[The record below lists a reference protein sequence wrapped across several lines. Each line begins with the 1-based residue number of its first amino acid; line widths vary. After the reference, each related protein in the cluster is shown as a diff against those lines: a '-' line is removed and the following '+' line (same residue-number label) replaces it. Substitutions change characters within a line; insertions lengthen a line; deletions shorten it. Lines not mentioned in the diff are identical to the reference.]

1 VDDDSPNST
10 AGGFLAGADKVVQA
24 FHLPKNTHVTLSHTP
39 PPARE
44 EPKLADELEEPAT
57 SDAPAGLFASDF
69 VMMDADSDT
78 EAVVGLQPEQGNGQ
92 YYVPKTMQE
101 MAEEYA
107 ARRQQLDSD
116 ADDDLDYEDLDYEV
130 NNGEEETASPQ
141 VLLAARPARKSKKQT
156 TVKITL
162 PSKASTPN
170 NLSTKA
176 KINKKS
182 STTPNLKRKR
192 RSSRKKVEE
201 ESDSADLAVTSED
214 QDQEDEQPSPS
225 KRTRGRAAA
234 AKAKRTPVAIAPS
247 TRTLRPRTS
256 KTTAQIEEEEQN
268 GDD

>member
-1 VDDDSPNST
+1 M
-10 AGGFLAGADKVVQA
+10 VQA
-24 FHLPKNTHVTLSHTP
+24 FHLPKNTLVTLSHTP
-39 PPARE
+39 PPDRE

-57 SDAPAGLFASDF
+57 SDAPTGFLASDF
-69 VMMDADSDT
+69 VMMDADSDM

-116 ADDDLDYEDLDYEV
+116 ADDDIDYQV
-130 NNGEEETASPQ
+130 NDGEEETASPQ

-182 STTPNLKRKR
+182 STTLNLKRKR
-192 RSSRKKVEE
+192 RSSKKKVEE
-201 ESDSADLAVTSED
+201 ESDSADLTVTSED
-214 QDQEDEQPSPS
+214 QDQEEEQPSPS
-225 KRTRGRAAA
+225 NRTRGRAAA
-234 AKAKRTPVAIAPS
+234 TKAKGTPVAIAPS
-247 TRTLRPRTS
+247 TRTLRPRT
-256 KTTAQIEEEEQN
+256 
-268 GDD
+268 

>member
-1 VDDDSPNST
+1 M
-10 AGGFLAGADKVVQA
+10 VQA
-24 FHLPKNTHVTLSHTP
+24 FHLPKNTLVTLSHTP
-39 PPARE
+39 PPDRE

-57 SDAPAGLFASDF
+57 SDAPTGFLASDF
-69 VMMDADSDT
+69 VMMDADSDM

-116 ADDDLDYEDLDYEV
+116 ADDDIDYQV
-130 NNGEEETASPQ
+130 NDGEEETASPQ

-182 STTPNLKRKR
+182 STTSNLKRKR

-201 ESDSADLAVTSED
+201 ESDSADLTVTSED
-214 QDQEDEQPSPS
+214 QEEQPSPS

-234 AKAKRTPVAIAPS
+234 NKAKGTPVAIAPS

-256 KTTAQIEEEEQN
+256 KTTAQIEEEQN
-268 GDD
+268 EDD

>member
-1 VDDDSPNST
+1 VDDDNPNST
-10 AGGFLAGADKVVQA
+10 AGGFLAGADKVVQV

-44 EPKLADELEEPAT
+44 EPKLADELEEPDT
-57 SDAPAGLFASDF
+57 SDAPAGFFASDF
-69 VMMDADSDT
+69 VMMDADSDM
-78 EAVVGLQPEQGNGQ
+78 EAVVGLEPEQGNGQ
-92 YYVPKTMQE
+92 YHVPKTMQE

-116 ADDDLDYEDLDYEV
+116 ADDDLDYEV
-130 NNGEEETASPQ
+130 NDGEEETASP
-141 VLLAARPARKSKKQT
+141 LSARPARKSKKQT
-156 TVKITL
+156 TVNITL

-201 ESDSADLAVTSED
+201 ESDSADLTVTSED

-234 AKAKRTPVAIAPS
+234 TKAKRMPVAIAPS

-256 KTTAQIEEEEQN
+256 KTTAQIEEQN

>member
-1 VDDDSPNST
+1 
-10 AGGFLAGADKVVQA
+10 VVQA
-24 FHLPKNTHVTLSHTP
+24 FHLPKNTHVRLSHTP

-44 EPKLADELEEPAT
+44 EPKLADELEEPTT
-57 SDAPAGLFASDF
+57 SDAPAGFFASDF
-69 VMMDADSDT
+69 VMMDADSDM
-78 EAVVGLQPEQGNGQ
+78 EAVEGLQPEQGNGQ

-116 ADDDLDYEDLDYEV
+116 ADDDLDDEV
-130 NNGEEETASPQ
+130 NDGEEETASPQ
-141 VLLAARPARKSKKQT
+141 VLLAARPARKSKKT

-182 STTPNLKRKR
+182 STPNLKRKR

-201 ESDSADLAVTSED
+201 ESDSADLTVTSED
-214 QDQEDEQPSPS
+214 QDQEDEQRSPS

-234 AKAKRTPVAIAPS
+234 VTKAKRTPVAIAPS

-256 KTTAQIEEEEQN
+256 KTTAQIEEEQN